1 MEPIQKKAK
10 KPPAC
15 NPCKARRVLCHPQ
28 PGAAPC
34 PRCVERKIPCTTT
47 PVPRG
52 RPRKYPPRSSLSLT
66 GTHQI
71 SGPILPSGPEFGIF
85 IDCPDLSPEFVA
97 HCFEELRIDPRFMH
111 PLVSRSSVRSDIR
124 AVSFQLHLLPP
135 QSRVLALCIVACGS
149 LWSFHTSVLGNGPHP
164 ESSLDHDFFVSRKEL
179 LSCGVRR
186 APAYRALRAQAQK
199 AAWEIGAI
207 LVPSNENAASC
218 YLLDLLNQNDLC
230 SPDTRPWATAYLA
243 HVRVL
248 APSWW
253 TSSQAVFGFSGF
265 PRWTGF
271 LMMECLVSARN
282 RTQLMVT
289 KQDQLLLC
297 GPEPPS
303 LEILLDSLENSIKD
317 STVTFRWA
325 TLRPFLFHI
334 TSLSRQLYDN
344 ITGDFARTQPL
355 SEVDI
360 LSFLGSLSKMH
371 SILSLLLTHINK
383 TNPVPGSAPYM
394 LTLAFSG
401 LVLPFYR
408 ELQYRQSRATDDT
421 PQDKRLRLL
430 REQAH
435 DVAVL
440 SAHEFARGMRHL
452 PKIHY
457 LPFQWPTI
465 LAWAEFV
472 VEEADARGDAPL
484 SLQAARDLK
493 TYANELKLLGYSLDI
508 ASSTQVS
515 TLIERLDRHVDRA
528 LVALFHP
535 GA

>member
-1 MEPIQKKAK
+1 MDPIQKKPK

-15 NPCKARRVLCHPQ
+15 NQCKARRVLCHPQ

-34 PRCVERKIPCTTT
+34 PRCVERKLPCTTT

-52 RPRKYPPRSSLSLT
+52 RPRKYPLQPASLT
-66 GTHQI
+66 RIHQF
-71 SGPILPSGPEFGIF
+71 SGPILTSGPEFGIF

-97 HCFEELRIDPRFMH
+97 HCFEELRVDPRFTH
-111 PLVSRSSVRSDIR
+111 PLISKTSIRSDIR

-135 QSRVLALCIVACGS
+135 QSRVLALCIVAYGS

-164 ESSLDHDFFVSRKEL
+164 ESSLDHDFFLSRKEL
-179 LSCGVRR
+179 LNCGVRR

-253 TSSQAVFGFSGF
+253 TSSQAAFGFSGF

-271 LMMECLVSARN
+271 LMLECLVSART

-289 KQDQLLLC
+289 QQDQLLLC

-303 LEILLDSLENSIKD
+303 LEIILDSLERSTKH
-317 STVTFRWA
+317 STVSFCWSS
-325 TLRPFLFHI
+325 LRPFLLHI

-344 ITGDFARTQPL
+344 ITGDFARTRSL
-355 SEVDI
+355 SEVDV
-360 LSFLGSLSKMH
+360 LAFLDSLSKMH
-371 SILSLLLTHINK
+371 SILSLLLSHIDR
-383 TNPVPGSAPYM
+383 TTPVPGSAAYTI
-394 LTLAFSG
+394 TLAFGG

-408 ELQYRQSRATDDT
+408 ELQHRETRTSNT
-421 PQDKRLRLL
+421 PQDMRLRVL

-435 DVAVL
+435 DVAAL
-440 SAHEFARGMRHL
+440 GARDFARGLLYL
-452 PKIHY
+452 PKIHH
-457 LPFQWPTI
+457 LPFHWSAV

-472 VEEADARGDAPL
+472 VEEADARGDIPL
-484 SLQAARDLK
+484 SPQAVRDLK

-508 ASSTQVS
+508 ASSTQAS
-515 TLIERLDRHVDRA
+515 RLIQRLDRHVERA

-535 GA
+535 GVN